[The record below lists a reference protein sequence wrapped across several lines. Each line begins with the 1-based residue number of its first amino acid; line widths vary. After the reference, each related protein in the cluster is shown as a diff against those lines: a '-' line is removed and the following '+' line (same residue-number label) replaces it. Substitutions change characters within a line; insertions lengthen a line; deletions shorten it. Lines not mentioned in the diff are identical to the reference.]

1 MCGLTLSRKGLL
13 HGVWTYVG
21 RLLFY
26 SVRTYAR
33 KLFCTVYGLF
43 QKSIWD
49 GLGLSGSVF
58 VQCMD
63 LPRKDILY
71 RVLTFVGGHYVL
83 YSVPMDGPT

>member
-1 MCGLTLSRKGLL
+1 MSGKGLL
-13 HGVWTYVG
+13 HGVWTYLGKV
-21 RLLFY
+21 LFY
-26 SVRTYAR
+26 SVWTYPR
-33 KLFCTVYGLF
+33 RLFCTVCGLF
-43 QKSIWD
+43 QKGILD

-71 RVLTFVGGHYVL
+71 SVLNFVGGHYVL